1 MSHVRGAH
9 YHHQT
14 QGKIER
20 SRHTLKNS
28 ILLENHYPPSDLE
41 QQIVAFVG
49 HSNQGRYH
57 ENLDNLMPADVYFGR
72 GDAILL
78 EREKIKRQT
87 KQNRRLQHRAQA
99 A

>member
-9 YHHQT
+9 DHPQT

-20 SRHTLKNS
+20 SRHTLKNRT
-28 ILLENHYPPSDLE
+28 LLENHYPPGDLE
-41 QQIVAFVG
+41 QRIATFVG
-49 HSNQGRYH
+49 HYNHGRYH
-57 ENLDNLMPADVYFGR
+57 ESLDNQRPADVCFGR